1 MRSTIQLPYSNDHA
15 IVESRCIK
23 SLLNLPI
30 VSLTLR
36 GQTINLTQDTATAI
50 GTALLLASTDEDPH
64 VPPYAL
70 PTNEPSQENSWKR

>member
-1 MRSTIQLPYSNDHA
+1 MRSAIRLPYSNDHA

-36 GQTINLTQDTATAI
+36 GQTINLSQDTATAI
-50 GTALLLASTDEDPH
+50 GTALLLASTDEDPPVSSH
-64 VPPYAL
+64 AL
-70 PTNEPSQENSWKR
+70 PTNEPSEENSWTR